1 MLENKEELKN
11 KIIYRASYRGS
22 KEMDILMTKFVK
34 SIINNLNLTELNELN
49 HLVNLDDESLINIR
63 NNILNDKVSQTNL
76 IKSFQKFLA
85 AFWCLFSVV
94 LTKSVL
100 EIFNLFEKFIKFSET
115 LSTKTFGSLL
125 TFFAAFSTFCPCSS
139 VPVVK
144 RTSYSSKL

>member
-34 SIINNLNLTELNELN
+34 SIINNLNLTELNELD

-76 IKSFQKFLA
+76 IKNFQKF
-85 AFWCLFSVV
+85 
-94 LTKSVL
+94 
-100 EIFNLFEKFIKFSET
+100 
-115 LSTKTFGSLL
+115 
-125 TFFAAFSTFCPCSS
+125 
-139 VPVVK
+139 
-144 RTSYSSKL
+144 